1 MSSAR
6 LGGGEWY
13 LSLRTDGGSPVSMRL
28 ERGVGVRGTAISDI
42 FGMASALQKG
52 RDSGRANG
60 SSGR

>member
-13 LSLRTDGGSPVSMRL
+13 LSLRADGGSIVSMRL

-42 FGMASALQKG
+42 LYL
-52 RDSGRANG
+52 G
-60 SSGR
+60 SER